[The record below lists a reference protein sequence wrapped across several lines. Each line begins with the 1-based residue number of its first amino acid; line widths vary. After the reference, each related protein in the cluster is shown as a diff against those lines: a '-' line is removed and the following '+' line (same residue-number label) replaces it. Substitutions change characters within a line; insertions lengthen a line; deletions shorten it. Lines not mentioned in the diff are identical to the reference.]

1 MRKCRTCRTT
11 MEHVAETTGKEFWW
25 CPKCGTLAEQSRALW
40 SRRNPAYSKVPYW
53 MEGRPETA
61 KKLLKREKPNILL
74 GIEWE
79 YE

>member
-1 MRKCRTCRTT
+1 

-25 CPKCGTLAEQSRALW
+25 CPKC
-40 SRRNPAYSKVPYW
+40 
-53 MEGRPETA
+53 GRPETA